1 MNKYIKKI
9 IIVTIVISVI
19 LIVVINIVNS
29 INIPG
34 GIVVAHNSDWIPFYG
49 SFVGAII
56 CGIVGG
62 LITLEGVKATIV
74 YNQECRREDELK
86 KIRPYF
92 LIKIN
97 GLYGSKNRIIQNV
110 ENQGINRGDAKE
122 TYFDITFK
130 NIGMY
135 SAINFTTND
144 IFVSNAIEQG
154 QESERIT
161 IISQFYDGQ
170 ESINTIK
177 IPIYFQDLEGNM
189 YKQEYTI
196 SFIGQI
202 EFEKL
207 KTYNTYPELI
217 EEKK

>member
-9 IIVTIVISVI
+9 IIATIVISVI
-19 LIVVINIVNS
+19 LIVVINTLNS
-29 INIPG
+29 ITIP

-74 YNQECRREDELK
+74 YTQHCRREDELK

-92 LIKIN
+92 LIKVN
-97 GLYGSKNRIIQNV
+97 SLYGSKNNIVQSV
-110 ENQGINRGDAKE
+110 ENQGINRGIGSQQ
-122 TYFDITFK
+122 YFGVTFK

-135 SAINFTTND
+135 SAINFRTNETL
-144 IFVSNAIEQG
+144 VSNAIEPG

-189 YKQEYTI
+189 YKQEYSI